1 MGQYLFSAFRNTIW
15 GGFGVLG
22 HGWFEPNPITS
33 KPWACWQ
40 PRWATD
46 GAVASPGRSSQDHQN
61 PSLPRHGRRAASRC
75 PGPGQEGGHLLIGL
89 QGRANWSRAPSLGMR
104 ECVPLG
110 GGRLAHGPGRG
121 GPQQPCLPSQS
132 RGHLM
137 TLITH
142 SVAVFKAISANHL
155 WKCSRWGTERRRG
168 RGWGARCFF
177 LPFPLCKHA

>member
-1 MGQYLFSAFRNTIW
+1 MGNSRCRGIA
-15 GGFGVLG
+15 V
-22 HGWFEPNPITS
+22 P
-33 KPWACWQ
+33 A
-40 PRWATD
+40 
-46 GAVASPGRSSQDHQN
+46 GAGAARHHQD
-61 PSLPRHGRRAASRC
+61 PSLPRHGRRAASRF

-89 QGRANWSRAPSLGMR
+89 QGRANWSQAPSLGMR
-104 ECVPLG
+104 ECAPLG
-110 GGRLAHGPGRG
+110 GGRLARGPGRG
-121 GPQQPCLPSQS
+121 GPHQPCLPSQS